1 MNKSKIIMYTTIGV
15 MSLILVYVMFIQ
27 FRIVNESDVDEVKFL
42 REAELREMLASYKE
56 KYKEVEEEIIETDK
70 TIEEYKQTA
79 KTEEGTIALLEKDRD
94 DARMKLGITDV
105 EGEGITIKMVE
116 PRGTETAPVEPYSNL
131 LTLVNELL
139 LAGAEAISIN
149 GQRIVAMSD
158 IVSISGDIIR
168 INGER
173 TTDPFEIKAIG
184 ETDRLLSAL
193 RIKGGFMDM
202 YNDINYTITIEKGN
216 VKINK
221 YSQPITLE
229 YANK

>member
-1 MNKSKIIMYTTIGV
+1 MYTTIGV

-105 EGEGITIKMVE
+105 EGEGIEITLRE
-116 PRGTETAPVEPYSNL
+116 TENEEISKISANDL
-131 LTLVNELL
+131 LVIVNSLK

-149 GQRIVAMSD
+149 DERIINMSD
-158 IVSISGDIIR
+158 IVTINDTFIKVNGQR
-168 INGER
+168 ILA
-173 TTDPFEIKAIG
+173 PYVIKAIG
-184 ETDRLLSAL
+184 NQTYLESAL
-193 RIKGGFMDM
+193 LGNGGQVDEMKKLGYD
-202 YNDINYTITIEKGN
+202 
-216 VKINK
+216 VSINK
-221 YSQPITLE
+221 VNRLKIMKYKDEIKTK
-229 YANK
+229 YMN